1 MGSAFS
7 TMAKSVISELNPNGD
22 LIPVSSV
29 THSDRLK
36 PLCLLWRRRLTL
48 PLAWRKHKY
57 RNTGFKL
64 TDVMEA
70 ENPGDEIEI
79 LHSEPYKITDTV
91 DGMVAASVAVPG
103 QPIDIEIKGSAE
115 ISRSRSMVVNKNYVT
130 QTTLESL
137 KDKRRINMSHT
148 LIKELKESEQNV
160 YVITETIEAEQEGT
174 INISGSLEGSLS
186 CFFSKVGIKS
196 KEDKKKS
203 ISIPKG
209 SVLGFGVLLLK
220 IQNGKWAVSYVPK
233 AKEKTFQPDDFSLVK
248 AEIQKQSSDLDLL
261 SPVEA
266 EDFLKAFIFLM
277 KDPKTLTKVEARLE
291 KSLYGS
297 AGESSALLE
306 PSISKLLDYLGIL
319 STPMKTCKGLIHT
332 VLLFLDA
339 LNELDED
346 GISMLVESAEK
357 QNTEQ
362 HLTQVETLL
371 AENFISS
378 QVHDAAQISPKGD
391 GSRQILEA
399 HGRVPESWNLV
410 VQTCAVALYAA
421 LYVLH
426 RLSSFH

>member
-233 AKEKTFQPDDFSLVK
+233 AKEKTFQPDDAKMPGTSQ
-248 AEIQKQSSDLDLL
+248 E
-261 SPVEA
+261 VEA